1 MRVASAPPAHD
12 PFDSD
17 PFGPNAFGGDT
28 VPAPPPDVSP
38 GSAPGATLHFDPARA
53 TLPLL
58 MGIEPSDR
66 PFEMPSMRATLPMP
80 LELPKDLEAMFAETG
95 DVPVRIE
102 GVRLDTVDVLEGTPR
117 AVQEMLA
124 ERAEIVELGPDEEV
138 SGFGGAM
145 LVSGM
150 AILCATIV
158 DAAAHWARPGELLVA
173 KGSLAEGIAVR
184 VVGAGDGARIA
195 VWPRASI
202 EEAIG
207 ASEAAIARARALGD
221 RLQALAGATMGPFG
235 EIDDDA
241 RRALAM
247 ELTVRCLR
255 PGEIWLED
263 GAPAPG
269 VALVGAGEVELYGPI
284 SEDTSE
290 TVEPGALVFP
300 DLAVLGGE
308 APSSAR
314 AGAHGALLL
323 IAERDVAK
331 RLSSRIPDLADRLR
345 GA

>member
-1 MRVASAPPAHD
+1 MSP
-12 PFDSD
+12 
-17 PFGPNAFGGDT
+17 PNAFG
-28 VPAPPPDVSP
+28 P
-38 GSAPGATLHFDPARA
+38 
-53 TLPLL
+53 
-58 MGIEPSDR
+58 
-66 PFEMPSMRATLPMP
+66 
-80 LELPKDLEAMFAETG
+80 
-95 DVPVRIE
+95 
-102 GVRLDTVDVLEGTPR
+102 
-117 AVQEMLA
+117 
-124 ERAEIVELGPDEEV
+124 
-138 SGFGGAM
+138 
-145 LVSGM
+145 
-150 AILCATIV
+150 
-158 DAAAHWARPGELLVA
+158 
-173 KGSLAEGIAVR
+173 KGSLSNGSCAGGALATRIIAGAGGTVAGRGAPELAGALVLIIAVR
-184 VVGAGDGARIA
+184 VVGAGDGAKIA

-207 ASEAAIARARALGD
+207 ASDAAIARARALGD

-284 SEDTSE
+284 SEDASE
-290 TVEPGALVFP
+290 TVEPGGLVFP
-300 DLAVLGGE
+300 ELAVLGGD

-323 IAERDVAK
+323 IADGDAAK